1 MKITQVLHEAEIRA
15 KKQSKRIIKEN
26 ANPSE
31 ADVKKYFNIDG
42 SIEFTQDG
50 INVEG
55 DVVSKQSGSSKIDKI
70 PFKFNTVSGTFDV
83 QDFNKLKTLENFP
96 RQCTVIDISG
106 NSAMTEF
113 IDGAD
118 IVCDKLLADW
128 SGLVT
133 LRGAPVAR
141 IYSFDG
147 SRNLESTE
155 GLPMSKIEAI
165 NLKDCNKLKYIRELS
180 EPISSTPTEKS
191 WVPYNENMPMVGL
204 ILSSK
209 NNNKLNLQLSNEP
222 PKNLKQIIQDFSGR
236 GLGAA
241 MELIRALRDK
251 GFNGNARL
259 R

>member
-1 MKITQVLHEAEIRA
+1 MKITQVLHEAKIRA
-15 KKQSKRIIKEN
+15 KKQSKKIIKEN
-26 ANPSE
+26 VNPSE
-31 ADVKKYFNIDG
+31 ADVKKYFIIDG

-55 DVVSKQSGSSKIDKI
+55 DAISKPGSKIDKI
-70 PFKFNTVSGTFDV
+70 PFKFNTVTGSFDV

-96 RQCTVIDISG
+96 RQCNLIDISG
-106 NSAMTEF
+106 NSGMTEF

-118 IVCDKLLADW
+118 IECDKLLADW

-147 SRNLESTE
+147 SKNLESTE

-165 NLKDCNKLKYIRELS
+165 NLKDCSKLKNIRELS

-191 WVPYNENMPMVGL
+191 WVPYNENLPMVGL

-209 NNNKLNLQLSNEP
+209 NNNKLNLQLSNDP